1 MSSNLEFFK
10 TLLNG
15 LSTRINEISNITK
28 NAILKKDQSL
38 SDSEKTIVRDNIN
51 AASKDDVEPFTVY
64 ALRSSGNDKVIID
77 KTFEEIQNAIVS
89 GRVVQFRYS
98 TEHYYVIGFNKE
110 NYIRFGNARIA
121 YTLLPD
127 TKEVT
132 ISYPNALVLQGNNGT
147 YRITVNTSGKL
158 EVFKQ

>member
-28 NAILKKDQSL
+28 NAILKKDQPL

-51 AASKDDVEPFTVY
+51 AASKDDVEPFTINGIS
-64 ALRSSGNDKVIID
+64 SSGVNKVSID
-77 KTFEEIQNAIVS
+77 KTFEEIQSAIVS
-89 GRVVQFRYS
+89 GRVVQFRYAA
-98 TEHYYVIGFNKE
+98 EHYYVSGFNKGS
-110 NYIRFGNARIA
+110 YIRFGDARIT
-121 YTLLPD
+121 YTLLPG

-132 ISYPNALVLQGNNGT
+132 KSYPEFLMLQGDNGT
-147 YRITVNTSGKL
+147 YKITVNTSGKL

>member
-28 NAILKKDQSL
+28 NAILKKDQPL
-38 SDSEKTIVRDNIN
+38 SDGEKTIVRDNIN
-51 AASKDDVEPFTVY
+51 AASKDDVEPFTINGIS
-64 ALRSSGNDKVIID
+64 SSGVNKVSID

-98 TEHYYVIGFNKE
+98 AGHYYVIGFNKG
-110 NYIRFGNARIA
+110 NYIRFGNAQII

-132 ISYPNALVLQGNNGT
+132 VSYPNKLMLQGNNGT
-147 YRITVNTSGKL
+147 YEITVNTSGKL

>member
-1 MSSNLEFFK
+1 MSSNLDFFK

-28 NAILKKDQSL
+28 NAILKTGQPL
-38 SDSEKTIVRDNIN
+38 SDNEKTVVRDNIN
-51 AASKDDVEPFTVY
+51 AASKDDVEPFTVNGIS
-64 ALRSSGNDKVIID
+64 SSGVNKVSID

-89 GRVVQFRYS
+89 GRVVQFRYAA
-98 TEHYYVIGFNKE
+98 EHYYVSGFNKW
-110 NYIRFGNARIA
+110 NYIRFGNARVM

-132 ISYPNALVLQGNNGT
+132 ISYPNALVLQGDNGT